1 MSIFCL
7 SVFACKDFSSF
18 HCTKSPEPSEG
29 LVLISR
35 TWPSDDG
42 HRPVPT
48 PGCVFGKVGP
58 GRGTSTVQPHCTVF
72 PAHWFPKSVKM
83 CLEQALSILAFGE
96 GGCHPPAPIPGEK
109 GCVCVW
115 FLHYL
120 RPLDSAKRREGRVQT
135 FLREKEGCSLI
146 TTLHPKQEHCWLLR
160 TPKLACCWVESL
172 AQRRGWGASFRI
184 SSSV

>member
-109 GCVCVW
+109 GCVCVVSSLSPTPR
-115 FLHYL
+115 F
-120 RPLDSAKRREGRVQT
+120 SQAEGRAGPDFSQGKRGML
-135 FLREKEGCSLI
+135 FNY
-146 TTLHPKQEHCWLLR
+146 HPSPQAGALLVIKDTKAGLLLGR
-160 TPKLACCWVESL
+160 KPSAAAGVGS
-172 AQRRGWGASFRI
+172 
-184 SSSV
+184 